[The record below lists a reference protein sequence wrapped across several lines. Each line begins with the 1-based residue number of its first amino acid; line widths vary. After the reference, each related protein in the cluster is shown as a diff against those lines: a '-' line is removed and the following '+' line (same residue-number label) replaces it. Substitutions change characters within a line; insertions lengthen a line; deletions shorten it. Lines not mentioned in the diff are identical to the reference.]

1 MYRNKNLLMGASELF
16 WKAGATLYTEPPM
29 RQVTGVK
36 MSFESAEK
44 LVELIVRE
52 CAEVARREDHEPAE
66 CILNH
71 FGIKDNE
78 T

>member
-1 MYRNKNLLMGASELF
+1 MNKQIQELF
-16 WKAGATLYTEPPM
+16 WKAFWNAGPGATLYTEPPM

-36 MSFESAEK
+36 MSFESADK

-52 CAEVARREDHEPAE
+52 CAEVALREDHDPAD

-71 FGIKDNE
+71 FGLLKNE